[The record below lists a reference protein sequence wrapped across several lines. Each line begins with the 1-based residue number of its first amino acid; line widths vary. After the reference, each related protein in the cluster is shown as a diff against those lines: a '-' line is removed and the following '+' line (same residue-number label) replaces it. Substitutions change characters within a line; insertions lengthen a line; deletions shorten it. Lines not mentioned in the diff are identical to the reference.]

1 MPASK
6 NKVYASSADI
16 SRWTAVTP
24 PKPTYRRVLRRI
36 RHEISR
42 PCRLLLSIARK
53 RYRSLSWESQQT
65 INVGIVMS
73 AAMYL
78 LLSIPF
84 RIGLFYNPVRQ
95 SAPLHES
102 WTSELNVFSTIDIVV
117 DSIGLYEFIDFY
129 SNWRDA
135 FAQLSSSVSFE
146 LGKKMSKDA
155 KKLAS
160 PKITLRSR
168 KGSAGTWTVASINPS
183 LTTSDATQNVTTRK
197 LVEFTLEV
205 IALLPLEIIV
215 VLLNQFNTLHIV
227 RLTKL
232 CRVYRLQKCFDR
244 LGKIYSNRYIVQ
256 QMSYTGISSLVKTV
270 FWGMVM
276 GHWLA
281 CGYIFIAH
289 AQCGVFFE
297 LCDIEHET
305 TWVIRDQLVGGSVA
319 RKYGRVLYWAS
330 RTIVVLGYDDVTPV
344 SDGETVYALMVQVI
358 GALMG
363 TSLLATFLFIF
374 RYRNLRYVAFTTHV
388 DNAREYMR
396 SQNIPKSVR
405 RNVMAYFTY
414 TWTTHHSLDSE
425 EALHSMPKHLQSK
438 VVYSLKASRVKQVCF
453 LMKESTEFI
462 NFLALALVHRV
473 YTPKDSIIEPKI
485 NAKMF
490 FVIRGTVILTTMKG
504 TQPKE
509 CQTGDFFADC
519 CLLVPETYEEKA
531 TAKTFCELYVLDK
544 ARFDEALTH
553 FYRGDEQKTR
563 DRMAE
568 TLLKYSTQLRKT
580 KKLLGLRD
588 AESSPNVGGSS
599 VDSYASTA
607 TPSLPWRL
615 PGSTFRMRWECF
627 RFICILIVAF
637 EVPYYMVFISNH
649 NSQEKFLVD
658 TELGFRYFLIAFV
671 ELFFMADLVLR
682 SRYFAYLDPIVM
694 INVVNPEM
702 IFSAYKASGFFMD
715 LAAVVP
721 IGLVMESVQGSVEDY
736 SIIPRLLRLLR
747 LRFVSELIQDLG
759 DFYSLSFKMRLIASL
774 LLGVVLLL
782 HVVACIWFALALSWS
797 SGSYSDGEEFSEL
810 SREECLHWA
819 THFHNCSWVWYDCY
833 GNIGASF
840 PVEDSTSMYKS
851 SFAYLRSMYWAVV
864 ALTGVGYGD
873 IVAYSTA
880 ESYFAALWIYIGG
893 IINFGIV
900 GAMSSTISNL
910 MASRHQYMEKLTTLD
925 SLMEHLNISEKLRA
939 DIRRF
944 YKHQFNN
951 RKKAYESQLLSHLP
965 DQLCYQISCLLHSE
979 ATRSVALFDS
989 ASIEFLDEVT
999 GKFRHRTYQN
1009 GETLYVEGE
1018 MCHEFLVIMHGK
1030 VNIFFRSMKVPVGA
1044 LHSGDCYSVNEFLL
1058 KKAHP
1063 ATLTAVSAISS
1074 SVMTRDQFDVIQRKF
1089 ADDLKDMK
1097 AEANEEWIN
1106 DMARLRRITKNLD
1119 RLKLQPH
1126 VLSTTSMFY
1135 QRENHLQQN
1144 SPSRNAKRKRVND
1157 QEAKMTA
1164 FMNRWDIGLTFC
1176 NIYNAFVIVFRI
1188 CFYDHLHLSGNL
1200 FVALVA
1206 VDFFCDLYMVVDI
1219 YLKLYCFEM
1228 ADFGFDNLISRKD
1241 INIVYSKSSRLKWD
1255 LVSSAPIYFLSE
1267 QYPLATII
1275 CRLPRLIRCLD
1286 LMHSID
1292 EMIIQAQQAFAS
1304 KNVSSYLSPLKL
1316 LFVLLLSAHYCAC
1329 IFFWISERECHTH
1342 NNCWINEDHLVHEYH
1357 HSASILYT
1365 RCFYWALTTLALVGS
1380 REVVPRGFQGT
1391 MWAIVTC
1398 LFCMFVMGH
1407 IIGELSE
1414 LILEVDKEAKEYKSR
1429 IDSFER
1435 FAKEQNLPES
1445 LRTRVGLFFKVQ
1457 YESTHGEDL
1466 NETIHDLSANL
1477 KLTLMHEIYGAALIT
1492 LPISR
1497 FLSYAQVNS
1506 LALRLRPDMYIPGDE
1521 IIAEQTF
1528 GNRLC
1533 ILRKGI
1539 AAVFWTES
1547 VTNVAVLIEGCLF
1560 GEVAFFLPEQR
1571 RTATVKATAA
1581 CEVLHISKHDWERLW
1596 RANGN
1601 VGEAHEH
1608 RYALHSILEWVHK
1621 RVERYE
1627 KATLAIAAKVKR
1639 TRMSRKIAQN
1649 LKGMVA
1655 KPQVSKIFK
1664 AGAPNAA
1671 NKARS
1676 FITPEALVLEK
1687 KARYV
1692 LTKADAFIKQ
1702 YRQYIIALH
1711 GESGV
1716 ASSKSMTMSLN
1727 RRESDH
1733 HLQHRGPTNHL
1744 QALAVHQAHQKKK
1757 FPVNAANIISNEF
1770 IAFVSPV
1777 NKFVRT
1783 YIDDHHLR
1791 LLETECWSRMRS
1803 MAVVQHKITRM
1814 MSELIP
1820 PQRVSP
1826 AYTSP
1831 VTVAAAATRKVSAVQ
1846 LSLANKSTMRRNSKR
1861 QLAPIELMRHPQ
1873 RRASLV
1879 KLHSFHVDDVHAL
1892 TRKASV
1898 AEPPHHHHE
1907 FRHRVL
1913 LSDRPQDISPIEV
1926 VGAGVKQQSGK
1937 KIHAI
1942 HLKSFASRITMN
1954 AKQLI
1959 PENAITDDERVGT
1972 LKRMKRCRS
1981 LPLFDKRYFAQIV
1994 KREEHER
2001 GVVARTA
2008 NGIESS
2014 LLMSSTGVTFD
2025 ILQRCRQPKF
2035 STLFRVYR
2043 RYQQWN
2049 MGEAHRSSSSL
2060 DPLVDSG
2067 KSQEGLSKVKASSSS
2082 VKSSTS
2088 TFRRTSSVMF
2098 SMLHRQSRFI
2108 SGATLPEQ
2116 QPHHH
2121 ARHHHNWT
2129 VNSSEFLALVKR
2141 LGKSWELFML
2151 LIALYNSI
2159 AVPFK
2164 VCFVHDL
2171 VEVSS
2176 VRLFVWSICEY
2187 MLDLWCLVDIGYKL
2201 RGSLQLEQSMLT
2213 STKRTDS
2220 SHPWQVLSVL
2230 TNLYSGFWYDLMAV
2244 LPLEGFVYLLPGFE
2258 RSANYR
2264 HQWKF
2269 FCYLRLNKFLYA
2281 RRVNALSDSLLQFLV
2296 YDIKVPISEARLY
2309 FSRSLSSY
2317 IIKGHFI
2324 ACVWYAISI
2333 KGLELYET
2341 SWLVTTGLI
2350 EESSSFATSTSLA
2363 TEEHQVATVPLGRKY
2378 ARCMHFAIG
2387 SITTLWYGDIVSMN
2401 LLELFVEMGVILV
2414 STYIYGSLVGAQGE
2428 LIENHSR
2435 KKAIFEQ
2442 NLSELQH
2449 YLVQNEVPKTLK
2461 KQIKQYYAS
2470 IWRRR
2475 HGEEEFEAIA
2485 NVSQT
2490 LKEDVVFASLQRF
2503 AWRVTIFRTM
2513 EAHFLR
2519 ALLVQLHFVIVSE
2532 GEEVVMKGD
2541 VDKSMY
2547 FISHGRVVIKL
2558 AMAEVTKE
2566 KGEYFGELALLYG
2579 IPRRET
2585 CISLVISELYRLDQ
2599 DRFDQLMIEFPEYAT
2614 KVKEEWSLN
2623 EHKSASSGSILLLQA
2638 HGLGATAHQTTGE
2651 RRGSGVNMMLRSH
2664 VDEQVPHSFVYRG
2677 VMEMLAQMRRVDYLE
2692 AKEIVS
2698 KGIIGAR
2705 KQIKQI
2711 AGIQTARDFESHLNR
2726 SAESMAA
2733 MKSPRN
2739 NDIRHFDSLKNDE
2752 STYSSVHEGQSDEDL
2767 ADSPPKETKTPI
2779 MRRLWSSPS
2788 ERMTSVHVTQREAHP
2803 LV

>member
-1 MPASK
+1 MLAS
-6 NKVYASSADI
+6 AI
-16 SRWTAVTP
+16 
-24 PKPTYRRVLRRI
+24 
-36 RHEISR
+36 
-42 PCRLLLSIARK
+42 
-53 RYRSLSWESQQT
+53 
-65 INVGIVMS
+65 
-73 AAMYL
+73 YL

-84 RIGLFYNPVRQ
+84 RVGLFYNPILE
-95 SAPLHES
+95 SASLHES
-102 WTSELNVFSTIDIVV
+102 WTSELNIFSAIDIVV
-117 DSIGLYEFIDFY
+117 DCIGLYEFMDFY

-135 FAQLSSSVSFE
+135 FAQLSNSVSFE

-155 KKLAS
+155 KRLAS

-168 KGSAGTWTVASINPS
+168 KGSTGTWTVASINPS
-183 LTTSDATQNVTTRK
+183 LTTSAATQNITTRK
-197 LVEFTLEV
+197 LIEFTLEV
-205 IALLPLEIIV
+205 IAILPLEIIA
-215 VLLNQFNTLHIV
+215 VLMKKFNALHIV

-232 CRVYRLQKCFDR
+232 CRVYRLQMCFER
-244 LGKIYSNRYIVQ
+244 LAKIYSSRYLVQ

-270 FWGMVM
+270 FGGVIV

-281 CGYIFIAH
+281 CGYMFIAH

-297 LCDIEHET
+297 LCDAEHET
-305 TWVIRDQLVGGSVA
+305 TWVIKDQLIGGSVA
-319 RKYGRVLYWAS
+319 RKYGRVLYWAARS
-330 RTIVVLGYDDVTPV
+330 IVVLGYDDVTPV
-344 SDGETVYALMVQVI
+344 SNSETVYAVIVQVI

-363 TSLLATFLFIF
+363 SSLLATFLFIF

-405 RNVMAYFTY
+405 RSVMAYFTY

-425 EALHSMPKHLQSK
+425 EALHCMPKHLQSK

-453 LMKESTEFI
+453 LMKETTEFI

-473 YTPKDSIIEPKI
+473 YTPNDSIIEPKI

-519 CLLVPETYEEKA
+519 CLLAPETYEEKA

-544 ARFDEALTH
+544 ARFDEALSH
-553 FYRGDEQKTR
+553 FYRGDEQQTR

-588 AESSPNVGGSS
+588 AESSPTAGGGA
-599 VDSYASTA
+599 DSYASTS
-607 TPSLPWRL
+607 TPSLPWQL

-627 RFICILIVAF
+627 RFVCILIVAF

-649 NSQEKFLVD
+649 NSQEKFLVSS
-658 TELGFRYFLIAFV
+658 ELGFRYILMTCV
-671 ELFFMADLVLR
+671 ELFFMADLVMR

-702 IFSAYKASGFFMD
+702 IFSAYKASGFYLD
-715 LAAVVP
+715 LVAVVP
-721 IGLVMESVQGSVEDY
+721 IGLVLESIQGSFEDY
-736 SIIPRLLRLLR
+736 SIFPRLLRLLR
-747 LRFVSELIQDLG
+747 LRAISELIQDLG
-759 DFYSLSFKMRLIASL
+759 DYYSLSFKLRLIATL
-774 LLGVVLLL
+774 LLGVVFLL

-797 SGSYSDGEEFSEL
+797 NGGESTGYEFSEIT
-810 SREECLHWA
+810 REECLHWA

-833 GNIGASF
+833 GNVGASF
-840 PVEDSTSMYKS
+840 PVEDSSSMYKS

-880 ESYFAALWIYIGG
+880 ESYFAAIWIYIGG

-910 MASRHQYMEKLTTLD
+910 MASQHHYMEKLTTLD

-965 DQLCYQISCLLHSE
+965 DQLCYQISSLLHSE
-979 ATRSVALFDS
+979 ATQSVALFDS

-1018 MCHEFLVIMHGK
+1018 MCHEFLVITHGK
-1030 VNIFFRSMKVPVGA
+1030 VNLFFQSRKVPVGA
-1044 LHSGDCYSVNEFLL
+1044 LHSGDCYGVNEFLL
-1058 KKAHP
+1058 KKPHP
-1063 ATLTAVSAISS
+1063 ATLTAVSAISA

-1089 ADDLKDMK
+1089 ADDLKDMR
-1097 AEANEEWIN
+1097 AVANEEWIS
-1106 DMARLRRITKNLD
+1106 DMARLRLIAKNLEH
-1119 RLKLQPH
+1119 LKLQPH
-1126 VLSTTSMFY
+1126 VLHTTSMFY
-1135 QRENHLQQN
+1135 QRENHQQQN
-1144 SPSRNAKRKRVND
+1144 SPSRNAKSRGVTD

-1164 FMNRWDIGLTFC
+1164 FINRWDIGLTFC
-1176 NIYNAFVIVFRI
+1176 NIYNAFIIVFRI
-1188 CFYDHLHLSGNL
+1188 CFHDHLHFSDNA
-1200 FVALVA
+1200 FLVLMA
-1206 VDFFCDLYMVVDI
+1206 ADFFCDLYMAFDI

-1228 ADFGFDNLISRKD
+1228 VDFGFENLLLRKE
-1241 INIVYSKSSRLKWD
+1241 INIVYRKSNRLRWD
-1255 LVSSAPIYFLSE
+1255 LLASAPIYFIDE
-1267 QYPLATII
+1267 QFPLATIL

-1286 LMHSID
+1286 LMHSMD
-1292 EMIIQAQQAFAS
+1292 DMIIQAQQAFAS

-1316 LFVLLLSAHYCAC
+1316 LFVLLLAAHYCAC
-1329 IFFWISERECHTH
+1329 IFFWISERECHTQE
-1342 NNCWINEDHLVHEYH
+1342 NCWINEDHLVHEYH
-1357 HSASILYT
+1357 HSVSILYT

-1391 MWAIVTC
+1391 IWAIMTC
-1398 LFCMFVMGH
+1398 LFCMFIMGH

-1414 LILEVDKEAKEYKSR
+1414 MILEVDKEAKEYKSR

-1435 FAKEQNLPES
+1435 FAKEQDLPES
-1445 LRTRVGLFFKVQ
+1445 LRARVGLFFKVQ
-1457 YESTHGEDL
+1457 YEATHGEDI

-1477 KLTLMHEIYGAALIT
+1477 KLTLMHEIYGATLVA

-1497 FLSYAQVNS
+1497 YLSYAQVNS
-1506 LALRLRPDMYIPGDE
+1506 LALRLRPDLYIPGDE

-1547 VTNVAVLIEGCLF
+1547 VTNVAVLMEGCLF
-1560 GEVAFFLPEQR
+1560 GEIAFFLPEQR

-1581 CEVLHISKHDWERLW
+1581 CEVLHITRNDWERLW
-1596 RANGN
+1596 HADGN
-1601 VGEAHEH
+1601 VGETHVH

-1621 RVERYE
+1621 RVDRYE
-1627 KATLAIAAKVKR
+1627 RAALEIATKVKR
-1639 TRMSRKIAQN
+1639 ARMSRKIAQN
-1649 LKGMVA
+1649 LEGMVA
-1655 KPQVSKIFK
+1655 KPPISKIFK
-1664 AGAPNAA
+1664 GGTQNIMS
-1671 NKARS
+1671 KSRS

-1692 LTKADAFIKQ
+1692 LTKADEFVKQ
-1702 YRQYIIALH
+1702 YRQYLAALH
-1711 GESGV
+1711 GESGA
-1716 ASSKSMTMSLN
+1716 ASAKSMMMSLN

-1733 HLQHRGPTNHL
+1733 HLQHRGPSNHL
-1744 QALAVHQAHQKKK
+1744 QALAVHQAHQKKR
-1757 FPVNAANIISNEF
+1757 FPPNAADIISSEF
-1770 IAFVSPV
+1770 IAFVNPV
-1777 NKFVRT
+1777 NKIVRT

-1791 LLETECWSRMRS
+1791 LLETECWARMKS
-1803 MAVVQHKITRM
+1803 MSVVEHKITHM
-1814 MSELIP
+1814 MEELIP
-1820 PQRVSP
+1820 PQR
-1826 AYTSP
+1826 TSP
-1831 VTVAAAATRKVSAVQ
+1831 GYVPPISAVMATARHTRETPP
-1846 LSLANKSTMRRNSKR
+1846 LLTNRSTMRRNSKR
-1861 QLAPIELMRHPQ
+1861 PQQPIDLMRHPQ

-1879 KLHSFHVDDVHAL
+1879 KLHSFHADDVRAL
-1892 TRKASV
+1892 TRKGSV
-1898 AEPPHHHHE
+1898 VESPHHHQE
-1907 FRHRVL
+1907 FRHQVI
-1913 LSDRPQDISPIEV
+1913 LSDRLADNPPVNIDDGSEKGMHLHQ
-1926 VGAGVKQQSGK
+1926 
-1937 KIHAI
+1937 
-1942 HLKSFASRITMN
+1942 LKSFSDRIKMS

-1959 PENAITDDERVGT
+1959 PENMATDDERVGT
-1972 LKRMKRCRS
+1972 LHRMKRCRS
-1981 LPLFDKRYFAQIV
+1981 LPLFDRRYFAHII
-1994 KREEHER
+1994 KTEEHQR
-2001 GVVARTA
+2001 KVHARTT

-2014 LLMSSTGVTFD
+2014 QLLGSTGITFD

-2043 RYQQWN
+2043 RYQQWR
-2049 MGEAHRSSSSL
+2049 MGESHHVSSL
-2060 DPLVDSG
+2060 DASVDSL
-2067 KSQEGLSKVKASSSS
+2067 KSQREGASRVKAVDSSSHS
-2082 VKSSTS
+2082 RAS
-2088 TFRRTSSVMF
+2088 TFRRTSSA
-2098 SMLHRQSRFI
+2098 MLSILRRQSRFI
-2108 SGATLPEQ
+2108 SGNHLPEQ
-2116 QPHHH
+2116 QQQQHLHT
-2121 ARHHHNWT
+2121 RQHHNWT

-2141 LGKSWELFML
+2141 LGKSWDFFMF

-2171 VEVSS
+2171 VELSS
-2176 VRLFVWSICEY
+2176 NGLMAWSICEY
-2187 MLDLWCLVDIGYKL
+2187 LLDFWCCVDIGHKL

-2213 STKRTDS
+2213 SAKRTIAS
-2220 SHPWQVLSVL
+2220 QSWQMLSVL

-2244 LPLEGFVYLLPGFE
+2244 FPLEVFVHLMPGFE
-2258 RSANYR
+2258 SSASYP
-2264 HQWKF
+2264 HWWEF
-2269 FCYLRLNKFLYA
+2269 LTYLRLNKFLYA
-2281 RRVNALSDSLLQFLV
+2281 RRVSALSDSLLQYLV
-2296 YDIKVPISEARLY
+2296 YDIKVPIAEARLY
-2309 FSRSLSSY
+2309 FSRSLTSY
-2317 IIKGHFI
+2317 IIKGHLI

-2341 SWLVTTGLI
+2341 SWLVTSGLL
-2350 EESSSFATSTSLA
+2350 EEASSSSSSNSASLA
-2363 TEEHQVATVPLGRKY
+2363 TEEHEVGAVPLGRKY

-2401 LLELFVEMGVILV
+2401 ILELFVEMGVILV

-2475 HGEEEFEAIA
+2475 RGEEEFEAIA

-2490 LKEDVVFASLQRF
+2490 LKEDVVFATLQRF
-2503 AWRVTIFRTM
+2503 AWRVSIFRSM

-2532 GEEVVMKGD
+2532 GEEVVMRGD

-2547 FISHGRVVIKL
+2547 FISHGRVVVKM

-2566 KGEYFGELALLYG
+2566 KGDYFGELALLYG

-2599 DRFDQLMIEFPEYAT
+2599 DRFDQLMMDFPEYAT
-2614 KVKEEWSLN
+2614 KVKEEWTMN
-2623 EHKSASSGSILLLQA
+2623 DHKITSHTSILLLQA
-2638 HGLGATAHQTTGE
+2638 HGLGAVAVEKAAGE
-2651 RRGSGVNMMLRSH
+2651 RRGSGAPNANAMLRSH

-2698 KGIIGAR
+2698 KGINGAR
-2705 KQIKQI
+2705 KRIKQVT
-2711 AGIQTARDFESHLNR
+2711 GIQTARDYEGNLGH
-2726 SAESMAA
+2726 SAESMATMTSA
-2733 MKSPRN
+2733 RAIKSPRSN
-2739 NDIRHFDSLKNDE
+2739 EIRHFDSLRNDE
-2752 STYSSVHEGQSDEDL
+2752 STYSSVHEGDSDEDL
-2767 ADSPPKETKTPI
+2767 ADQKAQPKETKVPI
-2779 MRRLWSSPS
+2779 IKRLWSTPS
-2788 ERMTSVHVTQREAHP
+2788 EVTTPTHPVQVEAHP